1 MGMPAKESSNGP
13 TLQGMLSSRGK
24 RTLITGAAS
33 GIGRAMA
40 ERFAE
45 AGSSLELV
53 DIDEEG
59 LHRAQE
65 ELGAKN
71 AEVYVHRTDL
81 SKKTEIDSLWEGLR
95 GREPDVLVNNADVYP
110 FRAFAEVD
118 EASLNGVLSIN
129 LNAVFWMCQKMAER
143 RGKEGGVIINV
154 SSIEA
159 ILPFKDGLTHYGP
172 SKAGV
177 IALSRAL
184 AKELGR
190 KGFRVNVILPG
201 GIDTPGTRGAA
212 KGLLK
217 GHLGL
222 IKDGVEFMS
231 RLPLGRMGDPD
242 EVARMAVVLA
252 SDLSSCMT
260 GALVPVDGGFLSA

>member
-1 MGMPAKESSNGP
+1 MPAKESAEEN
-13 TLQGMLSSRGK
+13 TLQHMLSLEGR

-33 GIGRAMA
+33 GIGKAMA
-40 ERFAE
+40 NRFAE

-53 DIDEEG
+53 DIDEG
-59 LHRAQE
+59 KLRRVKE
-65 ELGAKN
+65 ELAGRKV
-71 AEVYVHRTDL
+71 EVWLHHTDL
-81 SKKTEIDSLWEGLR
+81 SKKAEIDSLWEELR
-95 GREPDVLVNNADVYP
+95 GREPDILVNNAGVYP
-110 FRAFAEVD
+110 FRKFAEVD
-118 EASLNGVLSIN
+118 EASLNGVLAIN
-129 LNAVFWMCQKMAER
+129 LNAVFWMCQRMVAR
-143 RGKEGGVIINV
+143 RDVQGGVIINV

-159 ILPFKDGLTHYGP
+159 ILPFKEGLTHYGP

-177 IALSRAL
+177 IALSRSL

-201 GIDTPGTRGAA
+201 GINTPGTRGVA
-212 KGLLK
+212 KGVLR
-217 GHLGL
+217 GQLGL

-252 SDLSSCMT
+252 SDLSSYMT

>member
-1 MGMPAKESSNGP
+1 MPPKGHAERK
-13 TLQGMLSSRGK
+13 TLQQMLSLEGR

-40 ERFAE
+40 DRFAE

-53 DIDEEG
+53 DVDDGG
-59 LHRAQE
+59 LRIAKE
-65 ELGAKN
+65 EL
-71 AEVYVHRTDL
+71 AERKVEISLHHTDL
-81 SKKTEIDSLWEGLR
+81 SKKAEIDSLWEELR
-95 GREPDVLVNNADVYP
+95 GREPDTLVNNAGAYP
-110 FRAFAEVD
+110 FKKFTEVD
-118 EASLNGVLSIN
+118 EASLARVLAIN
-129 LNAVFWMCQKMAER
+129 LNAVFWMCQKMIESR
-143 RGKEGGVIINV
+143 EGRGGVIINV

-177 IALSRAL
+177 IALSRSL
-184 AKELGR
+184 AKEFGR
-190 KGFRVNVILPG
+190 KGFRVNVMLPG
-201 GIDTPGTRGAA
+201 GINTPGTRGAA
-212 KGLLK
+212 KGVLK
-217 GHLGL
+217 GQLGL

-231 RLPLGRMGDPD
+231 RLPLGHMGDAD

-252 SDLSSCMT
+252 SDLSSYMT